1 VINLKYQ
8 IPDCETP
15 GSIEDLIIRPLNEE
29 ARKCI
34 NEYIKCMKN
43 AQFKVRRISKSILY
57 SYIAVQNEPSKDLT
71 TAIKRN
77 QINIKDD
84 VFDKIKSFLKS
95 LA

>member
-1 VINLKYQ
+1 
-8 IPDCETP
+8 
-15 GSIEDLIIRPLNEE
+15 
-29 ARKCI
+29 
-34 NEYIKCMKN
+34 MKLHSG
-43 AQFKVRRISKSILY
+43 AKSISKSILY
-57 SYIAVQNEPSKDLT
+57 SYIAVQNKPSKDLT

>member
-1 VINLKYQ
+1 MKYQ

-34 NEYIKCMKN
+34 DKYIKCMRLHSG
-43 AQFKVRRISKSILY
+43 ATSISKSILY

-71 TAIKRN
+71 TAVRRN
-77 QINIKDD
+77 QISTKDSA
-84 VFDKIKSFLKS
+84 FEKLKN
-95 LA
+95 LLKEIAE

>member
-1 VINLKYQ
+1 MKYQ

-15 GSIEDLIIRPLNEE
+15 VSIEDLIIRPLNEE

>member
-34 NEYIKCMKN
+34 DKYIKCMKLHSG
-43 AQFKVRRISKSILY
+43 ATSISKSILY

>member
-1 VINLKYQ
+1 MKYQ

>member
-1 VINLKYQ
+1 LKYQ

>member
-1 VINLKYQ
+1 MKYQ

-15 GSIEDLIIRPLNEE
+15 VSIEDLIMRSLNEE

-34 NEYIKCMKN
+34 DKYIKCMRLHSGTKS
-43 AQFKVRRISKSILY
+43 ISKSILY

>member
-1 VINLKYQ
+1 MKYQ

-15 GSIEDLIIRPLNEE
+15 GSIEDLIMRSLNEE

-34 NEYIKCMKN
+34 DKYIKCMKLHSR
-43 AQFKVRRISKSILY
+43 AKSISKSILY